1 MSESEPSPAFLPL
14 DDALAV
20 RLDGDTAHADVAD
33 GYDIFGLTHGGY
45 LLALAAHA
53 VLARSEQ
60 PDLFTVTGHF
70 LRKTT
75 TGPVQVHV
83 HRAGGSRRF
92 TTWWAQLSQ
101 DGEVALTVMASVGDR
116 TGVDGPGWSDVDLPR
131 VPDGQLTER
140 AGAGDGPTS
149 GLPAAARRLG
159 LRLDRSTVPFLEGR
173 TEPPALVRGTVDVH
187 PADQLAALVACD
199 ITPPPV
205 WNALGA
211 QGWVPTLE
219 LTAHLRAR
227 PEPGPMTVEARTRHV
242 SDGFLEEDALVVD
255 ATGRLVCQSRQL
267 ARWTQP
273 SS

>member
-1 MSESEPSPAFLPL
+1 MSEHLPL
-14 DDALAV
+14 SDALAV
-20 RLDGDTAHADVAD
+20 RLDGDTASSEIAD

-45 LLALAAHA
+45 LLALAANA
-53 VLARSEQ
+53 VLARSGA

-116 TGVDGPGWSDVDLPR
+116 GTLDGPSWSAGPLPR
-131 VPDGQLTER
+131 VDDADLLPV
-140 AGAGDGPTS
+140 AGADGPTS
-149 GLPAAARRLG
+149 ALPQAAHRLA
-159 LRLDRSTVPFLEGR
+159 LRLEAATVGFLEGR
-173 TEPPALVRGTVDVH
+173 TSGDAVVRGTVDVD

-205 WNALGA
+205 WNALGRS
-211 QGWVPTLE
+211 GWVPTVE
-219 LTAHLRAR
+219 LTAHLRA
-227 PEPGPMTVEARTRHV
+227 
-242 SDGFLEEDALVVD
+242 
-255 ATGRLVCQSRQL
+255 GRR
-267 ARWTQP
+267 RGR
-273 SS
+273 